1 MIPAA
6 REPNFDNLLKVLQ
19 RKEPERPTLF
29 EFYLDNEISEKLTG
43 QKAKSAW
50 DCSWNYEMI
59 IPAMI
64 TRRCMRPISG
74 FPLCGSRAERYP

>member
-43 QKAKSAW
+43 Q
-50 DCSWNYEMI
+50 N
-59 IPAMI
+59 MI

>member
-19 RKEPERPTLF
+19 CKEPERPTLF

-43 QKAKSAW
+43 QKTITVR
-50 DCSWNYEMI
+50 EMFEVMENHLI
-59 IPAMI
+59 G
-64 TRRCMRPISG
+64 TRTSTDN
-74 FPLCGSRAERYP
+74 